1 MQNLKTL
8 VCAQVCALAVANA
21 AGVCAQTSAWPTKP
35 ATFIVA
41 AVPGGSNE
49 AEIRLY
55 SHKLTEN
62 NPGKQFIVDFKSGAG
77 GTLAAA
83 YVARL
88 TPDGHTLLVIS
99 PNYTIA
105 PSVYP
110 DISYD
115 PVKDLVGVTMLS
127 KRPTVLMVHPSVPAR
142 TAKEYFA
149 HAKANPG
156 KLNFGTTGAGSSPHL
171 NGAWMHS
178 EAGVNVQFIHYKGTG
193 NMMPDLLAGRIQ
205 STAISFL
212 SSLPPIKAGK
222 TVALGITTLER
233 SPLWPDLPTLAEQGL
248 SGYDYSS
255 WLGLVTTGGT
265 PAPLLRS
272 IQTEIAKAGKSQ
284 EIVKKLEPDF
294 VQMALTTPESFQ
306 RYIAEDI
313 ARWRKLTKEAGIKA
327 EQ

>member
-1 MQNLKTL
+1 MQNIKSLVCVL
-8 VCAQVCALAVANA
+8 AVAQSAVVCAQAPA
-21 AGVCAQTSAWPTKP
+21 AWPTRP

-55 SHKLTEN
+55 TQKLSEN
-62 NPGKQFIVDFKSGAG
+62 NPGRQFIVDYKPGAG

-83 YVARL
+83 YVAKVA
-88 TPDGHTLLVIS
+88 PDGHTLLVIS
-99 PNYTIA
+99 PNYTIS
-105 PSVYP
+105 PSIYS

-115 PVKDLVGVTMLS
+115 PVKDLAAVTMLS
-127 KRPTVLMVHPSVPAR
+127 KRPTVLMIHPSVPAR

-178 EAGVNVQFIHYKGTG
+178 EAGVKVQFIHYKGTG

-212 SSLPPIKAGK
+212 SSLPHIKAGK
-222 TVALGITTLER
+222 TVALGITTAER

-248 SGYDYSS
+248 KGYDYSS
-255 WLGLVTTGGT
+255 WLGIVTTGAT
-265 PAPLLRS
+265 PAAVINS
-272 IQTEIAKAGKSQ
+272 INAELVKAGKSPD
-284 EIVKKLEPDF
+284 IVKKLEPDF
-294 VQMALTTPESFQ
+294 VQMTLTSADSFR